1 MYSVMDY
8 VIVSTLG
15 LVLLFCLIVLYFIP
29 ALVAFDRRHC
39 NKASILVLNLLL
51 GWTFVFWVA
60 ALVWALTS
68 PPRTAIVR

>member
-1 MYSVMDY
+1 
-8 VIVSTLG
+8 
-15 LVLLFCLIVLYFIP
+15 LYFIP